1 MNIRLATLEDAEE
14 IQKVNT
20 EELHYDYPLGKTK
33 EMLELILSLDWQVI
47 YVAEIDGEFAGYV
60 QANKYLGTFG
70 DLLVNIMGLAVSI
83 KFQGH
88 GVGKALM
95 IAAEAWAKEIV
106 QKVYATIREKN
117 DPRHM
122 HFTKRLAMKKLNFKQ
137 NSKKCFNDN
146 SIIKN

>member
-106 QKVYATIREKN
+106 AEGVRLNSGEERPEAHAFYEKIGYEKVKFQAKFQKV
-117 DPRHM
+117 
-122 HFTKRLAMKKLNFKQ
+122 F
-137 NSKKCFNDN
+137 
-146 SIIKN
+146 